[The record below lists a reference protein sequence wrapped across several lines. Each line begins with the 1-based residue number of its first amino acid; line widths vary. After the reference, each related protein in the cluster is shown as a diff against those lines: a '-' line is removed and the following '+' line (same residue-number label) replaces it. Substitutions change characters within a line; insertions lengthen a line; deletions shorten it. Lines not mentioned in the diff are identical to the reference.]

1 MRQFVLAVAMMLSS
15 TAQSQM
21 LSDFMPPA
29 QVRFIKAAQEYEEKY
44 KAAENELQKSSLWKQ
59 RTKAILAATKPLGNE
74 KKGKW
79 VGIIDEM
86 GTTGK
91 GNAYIKVMITES
103 MSLAT
108 WNNEFSDGG
117 IGSLIKMDSPD
128 FDVLATLKKGSV
140 IKFSPAIDVNGQA
153 MTEHGKMVS
162 PKFITKFKQIE
173 VITGASGG

>member
-1 MRQFVLAVAMMLSS
+1 MRQFILAAAMMFSG
-15 TAQSQM
+15 AAYPQM

-59 RTKAILAATKPLGNE
+59 RTKALSAAAKPLGNE

-91 GNAYIKVMITES
+91 GNAYITVKITQS
-103 MSLAT
+103 ISLAT
-108 WNNEFSDGG
+108 WNNEFSDSGV
-117 IGSLIKMDSPD
+117 GSLIKVNSPD
-128 FDVLATLKKGSV
+128 FEALAILKKGSV
-140 IKFSPAIDVNGQA
+140 IKFSPAIDVNGQS

-162 PKFITKFKQIE
+162 PNFITKFKNIE
-173 VITGASGG
+173 AIKDARGG